1 MMKYE
6 VTILQSSSDATQ
18 GRIAITSAFQEKTG
32 ENCMGRYTFPDRDPG
47 EVYATF
53 FTKHVVFDDYY
64 FQFISSFPPCMYK

>member
-32 ENCMGRYTFPDRDPG
+32 ENCMGRSTSPIAILGKYMLL
-47 EVYATF
+47 V
-53 FTKHVVFDDYY
+53 
-64 FQFISSFPPCMYK
+64 SSMVLIITTSIPSLHSSPWT